1 MKTVIQ
7 KQIENYLKLWLPPII
22 WAVVIFS
29 FSSYPTVQASQIMW
43 QDFIVK
49 KSFHIIEYAML
60 TIFVYRA
67 LKESGLER
75 KKAGIYS
82 IVFTIL
88 YGATDEFHQ
97 SFTQGREAKARDVIF
112 DTIGGLLAIYVIWKQ
127 LPKAPKKLVAWAKKL
142 QIL

>member
-1 MKTVIQ
+1 MILKQ
-7 KQIENYLKLWLPPII
+7 KKSYLKLWLPPII

-49 KSFHIIEYAML
+49 KSFHIIEYA
-60 TIFVYRA
+60 IFATLFYRA
-67 LKESGLER
+67 LKESGIER
-75 KKAGIYS
+75 EKAGIYS
-82 IVFTIL
+82 LVITII
-88 YGATDEFHQ
+88 YGVTDEFHQ

-142 QIL
+142 QLI